1 MKIETKNEWTRKER
15 EKDNKELE
23 KVFRLWVVKLLDALM
38 IWTKIKTK
46 LY

>member
-23 KVFRLWVVKLLDALM
+23 KVFRLWVVKLLHALM
-38 IWTKIKTK
+38 I
-46 LY
+46 

>member
-38 IWTKIKTK
+38 I
-46 LY
+46 